1 MNTLTGVLTM
11 LAHTPYLAAALV
23 VTFGL
28 LGLEAWIVRG
38 QSRSR
43 AGRDAEQ

>member
-1 MNTLTGVLTM
+1 MNTLTGVMTM
-11 LAHTPYLAAALV
+11 LGATPYLTAALV

-43 AGRDAEQ
+43 AGRGAEQ